1 VPRVLSTAFCV
12 ALLAATAGAFALTE
26 GAKTEL
32 SPIYGTTVDP
42 KVFSPTC
49 NLGTCRTQVANI
61 DFKLRKREHIAVWM
75 ERDGKRISTIV
86 PGRTYGRGPVRLV
99 FDGISDSG
107 LTLPD
112 GTYVPVIRFTHEHRT
127 LTLPNKIV
135 LDTQPPKVIKV
146 RHHVYAHISPDGDG
160 RKDVFRVP
168 YTLSEAARA
177 VLLVDHRQVELV
189 RFPRV
194 QGVLIWNGKLDGHV
208 ARPGNYLLEIAAQDA
223 AGNRSKPFP
232 IAVVTVRYLQLGRTR
247 VLVRPGRRF
256 AIRVLTDSPTV
267 SWLLDRGRGSVRS
280 HTLRLRAPAKPGV
293 YRLYVTAS
301 GHTARA
307 LVVVG

>member
-1 VPRVLSTAFCV
+1 MLSTAFCV

-49 NLGTCRTQVANI
+49 SLHVCRTQVVDI
-61 DFKLRKREHIAVWM
+61 DFKLRKREQIQVWM
-75 ERDGKRISTIV
+75 EHDGKRVSTIV
-86 PGRTYGRGPVRLV
+86 PGRTYARGEVRLV

-135 LDTQPPKVIKV
+135 LDTKPPKVVKV
-146 RHHVYAHISPDGDG
+146 PHHVYAHISPDNDG
-160 RKDVFRVP
+160 HHDIFRVP
-168 YTLSEAARA
+168 YKLSEPARA

-189 RFPRV
+189 RFQRV
-194 QGVLIWNGKLDGHV
+194 QGVLSWNGKLDGHLV
-208 ARPGNYLLEIAAQDA
+208 RPGNYLLEIAAQDA

-232 IAVVTVRYLQLGRTR
+232 FAVVTVRYIQLGRVR
-247 VLVRPGRRF
+247 ILVRPGGRF
-256 AIRVLTDSPTV
+256 AVRVLTDAPTV
-267 SWLLDRGRGSVRS
+267 SWLLNRGRGSVKS
-280 HTLRLRAPAKPGV
+280 HTLRLRAPIKPGV
-293 YRLYVTAS
+293 YRLYVTAA
-301 GHTARA
+301 GHSARA
-307 LVVVG
+307 LVVVA